1 MQNCCSLNWF
11 DIAKF
16 VSEIVLT
23 VVAISVSI
31 IALFQ
36 TKKQIEL
43 SNKQHLFD
51 RRLEKYTIIENILI
65 QYECISILD
74 IDYSSKDDLD
84 TFAKI
89 ILQSLYD
96 CLILKD
102 AQWTIDKLTDST
114 DCDANNVFL
123 SQCSKLSVLSKEI
136 TIIFNNEK
144 SNEVSKFIDNYAML
158 ILTIYHYYTLTNSE
172 QKEEYD
178 LTKKIDEIYCRLKK
192 LYKNIVDDN
201 VMNLLLEETK
211 L

>member
-1 MQNCCSLNWF
+1 MQNGNALNCF
-11 DIAKF
+11 EIAKF
-16 VSEIVLT
+16 IVEIVLT
-23 VVAISVSI
+23 IAAVVISI
-31 IALFQ
+31 IALVQ
-36 TKKQIEL
+36 TKKQITL

-144 SNEVSKFIDNYAML
+144 SNEVYKFIDNYAML
-158 ILTIYHYYTLTNSE
+158 ILTIYHYYTFLIN
-172 QKEEYD
+172 D
-178 LTKKIDEIYCRLKK
+178 LKKKGDWIKKIDDINHNLQV
-192 LYKNIVDDN
+192 LYKSIKDNN
-201 VMNLLLEETK
+201 VMDLLLTETK